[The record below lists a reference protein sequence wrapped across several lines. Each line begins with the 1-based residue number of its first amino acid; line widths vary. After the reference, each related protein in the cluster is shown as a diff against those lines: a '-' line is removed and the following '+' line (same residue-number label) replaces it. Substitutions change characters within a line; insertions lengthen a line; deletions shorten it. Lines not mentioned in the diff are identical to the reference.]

1 MPNGFF
7 MFFKPP
13 VWGWYLSSTVILLI
27 ISWNLHNV
35 ISWLKNKPFLTK
47 RYNAIYIGT
56 IILVQP
62 YWVLEIYAN
71 FTYFNPPYTR
81 LFSSSRPLEA
91 LCRDPWWIFTALNL
105 FWNIKY
111 RYEFKYMELIRIS
124 PRFAVLLLSMTLSI
138 IFIIIDLFAVTSVLH
153 IGYINPFW
161 KFAFIFKCFT
171 DTIILDDFK
180 TALDK
185 LSRYKM
191 EQNYPLPFSRPGS
204 QTNIEPQ
211 RSSLADFAVICPVE
225 SSACSRLC
233 RGNSWCSWNT
243 DAVVKSSPYSAAV
256 LANGRIPFEKCLKVE
271 SAELGD
277 DLGTRLALGGL
288 MKVHT
293 ALDQSFLGKNVR
305 VLRIGPLG
313 LGSFFRRSHIGLIL
327 LFRLAIIDLDTVRVT
342 ILDTRTVIMDSRVL
356 EARYKDKSW
365 ETENNKSTIPST
377 HVADIDGIVSFTKA
391 WHSKPYSSIDP
402 SRPEISAAGKFIAI
416 TGGGTGIG
424 KSIAI
429 AFAQAGASTIAI
441 LGRRLDRLET
451 AANEI
456 A

>member
-1 MPNGFF
+1 MSEHGEWPSSPEKIALEAWSQGCMIGALIIMIGITVVNMRRGVVLHKLILIELLLAMPNGFF

-35 ISWLKNKPFLTK
+35 ISWLKNKPFLSK

-56 IILVQP
+56 IVLVQP

-81 LFSSSRPLEA
+81 FFSSSRPLEA

-111 RYEFKYMELIRIS
+111 RYEFKYLELIRIS

-171 DTIILDDFK
+171 DTIVLDDFK

-225 SSACSRLC
+225 SSALVTVEHLERAH
-233 RGNSWCSWNT
+233 T
-243 DAVVKSSPYSAAV
+243 DSISNPPRATFTNITVAYTTSTVENAKVKMS
-256 LANGRIPFEKCLKVE
+256 
-271 SAELGD
+271 
-277 DLGTRLALGGL
+277 
-288 MKVHT
+288 M
-293 ALDQSFLGKNVR
+293 
-305 VLRIGPLG
+305 
-313 LGSFFRRSHIGLIL
+313 
-327 LFRLAIIDLDTVRVT
+327 
-342 ILDTRTVIMDSRVL
+342 
-356 EARYKDKSW
+356 
-365 ETENNKSTIPST
+365 
-377 HVADIDGIVSFTKA
+377 
-391 WHSKPYSSIDP
+391 
-402 SRPEISAAGKFIAI
+402 
-416 TGGGTGIG
+416 
-424 KSIAI
+424 
-429 AFAQAGASTIAI
+429 
-441 LGRRLDRLET
+441 
-451 AANEI
+451 
-456 A
+456 

>member
-1 MPNGFF
+1 MSEHGEWPSSPEKIALEAWSQGCMIGALIIMIGITVVNMRRGVVLHKLILIELLLAMPNGFF

-35 ISWLKNKPFLTK
+35 ISWLKNKPFLSK

-56 IILVQP
+56 IVLVQP

-81 LFSSSRPLEA
+81 FFSSSRPLEA

-111 RYEFKYMELIRIS
+111 RYEFKYLELIRIS

-171 DTIILDDFK
+171 DTIVLDDFK

-211 RSSLADFAVICPVE
+211 RSSIADFAVICPVE
-225 SSACSRLC
+225 SSALVTVEHLERAH
-233 RGNSWCSWNT
+233 T
-243 DAVVKSSPYSAAV
+243 DSISSPPRAV
-256 LANGRIPFEKCLKVE
+256 RASQTG
-271 SAELGD
+271 
-277 DLGTRLALGGL
+277 LGG
-288 MKVHT
+288 
-293 ALDQSFLGKNVR
+293 R
-305 VLRIGPLG
+305 
-313 LGSFFRRSHIGLIL
+313 
-327 LFRLAIIDLDTVRVT
+327 
-342 ILDTRTVIMDSRVL
+342 
-356 EARYKDKSW
+356 
-365 ETENNKSTIPST
+365 
-377 HVADIDGIVSFTKA
+377 
-391 WHSKPYSSIDP
+391 PY
-402 SRPEISAAGKFIAI
+402 
-416 TGGGTGIG
+416 
-424 KSIAI
+424 
-429 AFAQAGASTIAI
+429 
-441 LGRRLDRLET
+441 
-451 AANEI
+451 
-456 A
+456 

>member
-1 MPNGFF
+1 MSEHGAWPSSPAKIALEAWSQGCMIGALIIMIGITVINMRRGVVLHKLILIELLLAMPNGFF
-7 MFFKPP
+7 MFFNPP

-111 RYEFKYMELIRIS
+111 RYEFKYLELIRIS

-204 QTNIEPQ
+204 QTNIEPP

-225 SSACSRLC
+225 SSALVTVEHLERAHGTSI
-233 RGNSWCSWNT
+233 
-243 DAVVKSSPYSAAV
+243 SSPPRAV
-256 LANGRIPFEKCLKVE
+256 RASQTG
-271 SAELGD
+271 
-277 DLGTRLALGGL
+277 LGG
-288 MKVHT
+288 
-293 ALDQSFLGKNVR
+293 R
-305 VLRIGPLG
+305 
-313 LGSFFRRSHIGLIL
+313 
-327 LFRLAIIDLDTVRVT
+327 
-342 ILDTRTVIMDSRVL
+342 
-356 EARYKDKSW
+356 
-365 ETENNKSTIPST
+365 
-377 HVADIDGIVSFTKA
+377 
-391 WHSKPYSSIDP
+391 PY
-402 SRPEISAAGKFIAI
+402 
-416 TGGGTGIG
+416 
-424 KSIAI
+424 
-429 AFAQAGASTIAI
+429 
-441 LGRRLDRLET
+441 
-451 AANEI
+451 
-456 A
+456 